1 MEAARKKQEA
11 NAAAAQAAENART
24 AAEAEAARK
33 KQEEANRAAAN
44 AAAAQA
50 AANKAAENART
61 AAEADAARKKQEE
74 ANRAAANALKAA
86 KAAATAKARGALR
99 RAVLLSRVVAAP
111 SGSARRAALMGT
123 AASNLQKKTF
133 ENFLKNFSISGAAPR
148 NVLARTTKETSK
160 NNSWKF
166 LSKSMLV
173 PYKGST
179 YPNKINWPL
188 AVQKLNDYNLTNS
201 QKNMIRRVN
210 IAVAAQPKKGRFEKR
225 RPVRVDISGLSRD
238 QAIQKHKDAMKR
250 ENNVKRNEEERANR
264 ERRAAR
270 ASRPSGGTTAPTTSR
285 PSVYNMMGLN

>member
-1 MEAARKKQEA
+1 MAEAEAARKKQEANRAAA

-24 AAEAEAARK
+24 AAEAA
-33 KQEEANRAAAN
+33 
-44 AAAAQA
+44 
-50 AANKAAENART
+50 
-61 AAEADAARKKQEE
+61 AARKKQEE

-86 KAAATAKARGALR
+86 KAAAAAKARGALR

-123 AASNLQKKTF
+123 AASNLQEKTL

-188 AVQKLNDYNLTNS
+188 AVQKLNDYNLTNA

-270 ASRPSGGTTAPTTSR
+270 ASRPSGGTTTAPTTSR